1 MELKTSGIVLKRFD
15 RAENDNTT
23 SVFTEDAGKIYIVS
37 KGTRKPASRFKNSL
51 ELFSLSDFML
61 TKKNQDSRY
70 YTLIQAKAQN
80 SFAGIRS
87 SLKKIAL
94 AYYVIEL
101 VEKFM
106 QPEDVNKEMYALV
119 LKTLLAVETCG
130 IKEAAE
136 HGARFKVQLL
146 KCAGFNPSDDTEF
159 LDARCV
165 ETGVRSQLKE
175 MGSGSNGCYS
185 DALNNILDSYI
196 TTVLEEEPESMKFY
210 GSIK

>member
-1 MELKTSGIVLKRFD
+1 MEIKTSGIVLKRFD
-15 RAENDNTT
+15 RAENDNVT
-23 SVFTEDAGKIYIVS
+23 SVFTEGAGKIYVVS

-61 TKKNQDSRY
+61 TRKNPDSRY
-70 YTLIQAKAQN
+70 FTLIQAKPHN

-94 AYYVIEL
+94 AYYIIEL

-106 QPEDVNKEMYALV
+106 QPEDINKEMYNLA

-130 IKEAAE
+130 VKEAAE
-136 HGARFKVQLL
+136 HGARFKAQLL
-146 KCAGFNPSDDTEF
+146 KCAGFNPSDDAEF

-165 ETGVRSQLKE
+165 ETCVREQLKE
-175 MGSGSNGCYS
+175 MGSGDNGCYS

>member
-1 MELKTSGIVLKRFD
+1 MEIKTSGIVLKRFD
-15 RAENDNTT
+15 RAENDNVTA
-23 SVFTEDAGKIYIVS
+23 VFTENAGKIFVVS

-61 TKKNQDSRY
+61 TRKNPDSRY
-70 YTLIQAKAQN
+70 FTLIQAKAQN

-106 QPEDVNKEMYALV
+106 QPEDVNKEIYGLV
-119 LKTLLAVETCG
+119 IDTLLAVETCG
-130 IKEAAE
+130 VKETAE
-136 HGARFKVQLL
+136 HGATFKARLL
-146 KCAGFNPSDDTEF
+146 KCAGFNPSDDAEF
-159 LDARCV
+159 LEARCV
-165 ETGVRSQLKE
+165 ENCVRRQLKE
-175 MGSGSNGCYS
+175 MGSGQEGCYS
-185 DALNNILDSYI
+185 EALNNILDSYI